1 MIGVD
6 LGDFVAGI
14 RVDDAA
20 TLDGLRRA
28 LAAHAVEGVDAHPN
42 VSISVGQRDGRLR
55 GMHHVYRR
63 GSEVLTTPS
72 LGRAVRAALHHLA
85 GLVGPPPGLV
95 ALNGELLVA
104 ARPAHPEADPAG
116 GPDTRPAH
124 PEADPAAG
132 PDADPAHPARPG
144 LGREAVVVYPGW
156 ILSNLSERRL
166 VRVGWRRADGL
177 VPWLDPADPS
187 GPVVVVPEMP
197 LVLDDEARRILDD
210 ELPVAAADRPI
221 DAGRYRLRAVV
232 LFGAEPEGSP
242 PLTPARR
249 LVAASGLVATPEG
262 PARARGL
269 GMLAD
274 VLART
279 EVRASRGAGI
289 DEILRILPD
298 AGTG

>member
-1 MIGVD
+1 MD

-28 LAAHAVEGVDAHPN
+28 LAAHVVEGADAHPN

-85 GLVGPPPGLV
+85 GLLGPPPGLV
-95 ALNGELLVA
+95 ALNGELLVP
-104 ARPAHPEADPAG
+104 ARPAHPEADPA
-116 GPDTRPAH
+116 R
-124 PEADPAAG
+124 G
-132 PDADPAHPARPG
+132 PDADPAHPAHPG
-144 LGREAVVVYPGW
+144 LGREAVVLYPGW

-166 VRVGWRRADGL
+166 VRAGWRRADGL

-262 PARARGL
+262 PARAGGL

-289 DEILRILPD
+289 DEVLRILPD
-298 AGTG
+298 AGVG